1 MRMIACSAAGIVGA
15 LAVSA
20 ALTGCSTHRTYLA
33 DGSRGYSITCRGFL
47 NTWDSCLVK
56 AGKLCGARGYTTIRS
71 SEFDRALLISCKV
84 PSRP

>member
-1 MRMIACSAAGIVGA
+1 MRMTLCSAAGIVGA

-20 ALTGCSTHRTYLA
+20 ALSGCSTHRTYLA

-56 AGKLCGARGYTTIRS
+56 AGQVCGPHGYTTIRS
-71 SEFDRALLISCKV
+71 SEFDRALLISCKA
-84 PSRP
+84 PPKP